1 MAENIIT
8 TKSRKLEQFF
18 YAHGVTFL
26 SCHKDDEGMTV
37 WTYEDNEENRHI
49 VDEFKIGLA
58 RLAEKKGA

>member
-1 MAENIIT
+1 MVNTIT

-26 SCHKDDEGMTV
+26 SFHKDDEGMTV
-37 WTYEDNEENRHI
+37 WTYEDNEENRRI